1 MNTTWQILCSI
12 NRFIRYMVKTPIL
25 ILHLLL
31 RFHLLQIN
39 FKRPSLT
46 PWLLPQTWA
55 GHLLFSLSQNRKR
68 MSKLILSF
76 FHLMLQHL
84 YSLLRFPS
92 PILTFLHLLINLHL
106 MTLLALNILINPS
119 LQILNVNMYLTDLGF
134 LSWNL
139 HTQAFLWL
147 KFWNVHLA

>member
-12 NRFIRYMVKTPIL
+12 NRLIRHMVKTPVL
-25 ILHLLL
+25 ILNLLL

-55 GHLLFSLSQNRKR
+55 RHLLFSLSQNRKR

-76 FHLMLQHL
+76 FHLMLQNL

-92 PILTFLHLLINLHL
+92 PILTFLHLLINLYL
-106 MTLLALNILINPS
+106 VVLLALNILINPS
-119 LQILNVNMYLTDLGF
+119 LQILNVNMYLTDLSF
-134 LSWNL
+134 LCWNL

-147 KFWNVHLA
+147 KFRNVHLA